1 MYLPFVPKAI
11 GMCVV
16 LGLNYA
22 PSSLISDSLVV
33 VHFWAPWS
41 QPCQQMNE
49 ALEELAKEHENVK
62 FVKVGWMDRQVVR
75 MT

>member
-1 MYLPFVPKAI
+1 MYLPFVPKAMN
-11 GMCVV
+11 MCVRD
-16 LGLNYA
+16 LELDYA
-22 PSSLISDSLVV
+22 PSSSISLVV

-62 FVKVGWMDRQVVR
+62 FVKVGGWMD
-75 MT
+75 